1 MRHLSALWPPKLVFV
16 TREATSRVKKASS
29 PICSGKRPLY
39 LFSNGF
45 SQWQPSGLLLFH
57 ESDYLSGCHRARIAA
72 YVAQFRPVCRIIVDL
87 CQIGADFGDDRL
99 RRAARRQQHLPA
111 DSGESQQCLRNRR
124 KILKRRKPLV

>member
-1 MRHLSALWPPKLVFV
+1 
-16 TREATSRVKKASS
+16 
-29 PICSGKRPLY
+29 
-39 LFSNGF
+39 
-45 SQWQPSGLLLFH
+45 
-57 ESDYLSGCHRARIAA
+57 
-72 YVAQFRPVCRIIVDL
+72 L